1 MDENVKIFYEI
12 FERRKS
18 IREFEDREIEKEKID
33 RLIRILQR
41 AQSAA
46 NRQPWHFIFIDRKDK
61 EREKLNEVFTK
72 EGFKNAPLVIAACAE
87 PKNAWVRKADNKN
100 YAWVDVSI
108 AITEMISAATAEG
121 LGTCWIAAIDPEM
134 VKGILGI
141 PVGIEIVGIIAVGYP
156 KTPLEREE
164 KNRKKVEEIIHY
176 GKW

>member
-1 MDENVKIFYEI
+1 MDEKVKTFYEL

-18 IREFEDREIEKEKID
+18 IREFENKEREKEKVD

-46 NRQPWHFIFIDRKDK
+46 NRQPWHFIFV
-61 EREKLNEVFTK
+61 ENNGREKLNEVFTK
-72 EGFKNAPLVIAACAE
+72 EGFKNAPLIIAACAE

-108 AITEMISAATAEG
+108 AVTEMISAATAEG
-121 LGTCWIAAIDPEM
+121 LGTCWVAAIDHDA
-134 VKGILGI
+134 VKNILGI
-141 PVGIEIVGIIAVGYP
+141 PKDIEVVSLIAVGYP
-156 KTPLEREE
+156 KVPLAKEE
-164 KNRKKVEEIIHY
+164 KNRKPIEEIIHY

>member
-18 IREFEDREIEKEKID
+18 IREFEDKEIEKEKID

-46 NRQPWHFIFIDRKDK
+46 NRQPRHFIFLERKG
-61 EREKLNEVFTK
+61 REKLNEVFTK
-72 EGFKNAPLVIAACAE
+72 EGFKNAPLIIVACAE

-108 AITEMISAATAEG
+108 AVTEFISSATAEG
-121 LGTCWIAAIDPEM
+121 LGTCWVAAIDPEK
-134 VKGILGI
+134 VKEVMGI
-141 PVGIEIVGIIAVGYP
+141 PKDIEVVSLIAVGYP
-156 KTPLEREE
+156 KTPLVREE
-164 KNRKKVEEIIHY
+164 KNRKPIEDIIHY